1 MKRSTL
7 KLDEE
12 LDKKKLMRSFTK
24 RRIDWIDQH
33 HEQKF
38 WKGSELRVVTGSP
51 SCSCGV
57 C

>member
-24 RRIDWIDQH
+24 RED
-33 HEQKF
+33 
-38 WKGSELRVVTGSP
+38 
-51 SCSCGV
+51 
-57 C
+57 

>member
-24 RRIDWIDQH
+24 RGD
-33 HEQKF
+33 
-38 WKGSELRVVTGSP
+38 
-51 SCSCGV
+51 
-57 C
+57 